1 MQNLL
6 LLLQGLEVELH
17 HPGTRCSPSRLDAL
31 LHPQFHEIG
40 RSGRAYDRETVLGFL
55 ASLSEHPPVVSEGFE
70 VALLAPQVAL
80 LTYRSAHRR
89 ADGTLHL
96 HTHRSSVWVQDGGD
110 WRLRYHQGTPAGDVL

>member
-1 MQNLL
+1 MQDLL

-55 ASLSEHPPVVSEGFE
+55 ATLSEHP
-70 VALLAPQVAL
+70 
-80 LTYRSAHRR
+80 RWCRR
-89 ADGTLHL
+89 GL
-96 HTHRSSVWVQDGGD
+96 R
-110 WRLRYHQGTPAGDVL
+110 WRCWHPKSPC

>member
-1 MQNLL
+1 
-6 LLLQGLEVELH
+6 
-17 HPGTRCSPSRLDAL
+17 
-31 LHPQFHEIG
+31 
-40 RSGRAYDRETVLGFL
+40 VLGFL

-80 LTYRSAHRR
+80 LTYRSAHRQ

-110 WRLRYHQGTPAGDVL
+110 GG